1 MFAQL
6 PVFQKLVRQLQRVP
20 YLASKNVYRVAH
32 YFLAGD
38 QKIVEQLCATILEAK
53 QAIKSCT
60 QCFNWTEGT
69 ALCCICSSS
78 ARDHSQLCVVETWHD
93 LMALENAGHYQG
105 LYHVL
110 GGVLCPLEGVGP
122 DQLTIKP
129 LLARLNGSITE
140 IIFATNP
147 TAEGE
152 ATASY
157 IWSKIDKQQQAT
169 VSKLASGVPIGST
182 LEYMD
187 RVTIGKAMQGRRPF

>member
-6 PVFQKLVRQLQRVP
+6 PMFQKLVRQLQRVP

-32 YFLAGD
+32 YLLTGD
-38 QKIVEQLCATILEAK
+38 QKMVEQLCATILEAK
-53 QAIKSCT
+53 EAVKSCSD
-60 QCFNWTEGT
+60 CFNWTEG
-69 ALCCICSSS
+69 ADLCAICS
-78 ARDHSQLCVVETWHD
+78 APKRDRSLLCVVETWHD
-93 LMALENAGHYQG
+93 LFALENAGHYQG

-110 GGVLCPLEGVGP
+110 GGSLCPLEGIGP
-122 DQLTIKP
+122 DQLTINH
-129 LLARLNGSITE
+129 LLERIDESIKE

-157 IWSKIDKQQQAT
+157 IWSKLEKKNIVT
-169 VSKLASGVPIGST
+169 SKLASGVPIGSS

-187 RVTIGKAMQGRRPF
+187 RVTLGKAMQGRRPF

>member
-6 PVFQKLVRQLQRVP
+6 PMFQKLVRQLQRVP

-38 QKIVEQLCATILEAK
+38 QKMVEQLCTTILEAK
-53 QAIKSCT
+53 QAIKLCSA
-60 QCFNWTEGT
+60 CFNWTEEGD
-69 ALCCICSSS
+69 LCSICI
-78 ARDHSQLCVVETWHD
+78 ATKRDRSLICVVETWHD
-93 LMALENAGHYQG
+93 LFALENAGHYQG

-110 GGVLCPLEGVGP
+110 GGSLCPLEGVGP
-122 DQLTIKP
+122 DQLTITQLFK
-129 LLARLNGSITE
+129 RIDSSIKE

-157 IWSKIDKQQQAT
+157 IWSKLDKQNLLI
-169 VSKLASGVPIGST
+169 SKLASGVPIGSS

>member
-6 PVFQKLVRQLQRVP
+6 PMFQKLVRQLQRVP

-32 YFLAGD
+32 YFLTGD
-38 QKIVEQLCATILEAK
+38 QKMVEQLCATILEAK
-53 QAIKSCT
+53 QSIKLCSA
-60 QCFNWTEGT
+60 CFNWTEESDLCSICT
-69 ALCCICSSS
+69 ATK
-78 ARDHSQLCVVETWHD
+78 RDRTLLCVVETWHD
-93 LMALENAGHYQG
+93 LFALENAGHYQG

-110 GGVLCPLEGVGP
+110 GGSLCPLEGIGP
-122 DQLTIKP
+122 DQLTISQ
-129 LLARLNGSITE
+129 LLKRIDGSINE

-157 IWSKIDKQQQAT
+157 IWSKIDKQNLLL
-169 VSKLASGVPIGST
+169 SKLASGVPIGST